1 MSLRRRGL
9 MAVAAVAATSSLLLS
24 ACGVGSSGDDGEVTI
39 EWWHIGTTEPNKTI
53 YEQWAKEFEAENPG
67 VDIKMTALENEAFK
81 SKMTT
86 QTAAGD
92 LPDIFSTWGG
102 GVLAQQVDA
111 GLVRDLSVVGAPALD
126 SFTTAAITPYKIHGN
141 VYGIPIDAGMVGFW
155 YNKALF
161 AEAGIEEP
169 PATWEE
175 FLETVQTLKDAGII
189 PIALAGKEKWPGHF
203 YWSYLAMRIGG
214 LDMLQSAATSQDFSA
229 PGFVKAG
236 EKLQEL
242 AELEPFQEGFMG
254 AEYSTADG
262 QAALMG
268 SGKAAMELMGQWA
281 PSVQADSG
289 GGIGED
295 LGFFP
300 FPSVE
305 GGEGNINE
313 AFGGGNGFALAAD
326 SPREAVN
333 FLLFISEREQHAKF
347 VESGAGLPALVDA
360 VDMVQD
366 DNLRM
371 VAQSLSE
378 ATGFQLYLDQAFP
391 PAVGGQVNDSVA
403 ELLAGEATPEE
414 VTEAISITAQTEG

>member
-1 MSLRRRGL
+1 
-9 MAVAAVAATSSLLLS
+9 MA
-24 ACGVGSSGDDGEVTI
+24 SGDDGEVTI
-39 EWWHIGTTEPNKTI
+39 EWMHIGTTEPNKTI
-53 YEQWAKEFEAENPG
+53 YEEWARDFEAANPG
-67 VDIKMTALENEAFK
+67 VKIDITTLENEAFK

-86 QTAAGD
+86 LIAAGD

-102 GVLAQQVDA
+102 GVLTQQVDA
-111 GLVRDLSVVGAPALD
+111 NLVRDLSVVGAPALD

-141 VYGIPIDAGMVGFW
+141 VYAIPIDAGMVGFW

-175 FLETVQTLKDAGII
+175 FLDVVQALKDAGIT
-189 PIALAGKEKWPGHF
+189 PIALAGQEKWPGHF
-203 YWSYLAMRIGG
+203 YWAYLAMRIGG
-214 LDMLQSAATSQDFSA
+214 LDMLTSAATSNDFSA
-229 PGFVKAG
+229 PGFVEAG

-242 AELEPFQEGFMG
+242 AAMEPFQEGFMG
-254 AEYSTADG
+254 AAYSTPDG

-300 FPSVE
+300 FPEVE
-305 GGEGNINE
+305 GGEGNIRE

-326 SPREAVN
+326 SPPEAVD

-347 VESGAGLPALVDA
+347 VESGAGLPSLAGA

-366 DNLRM
+366 ENLRM
-371 VAQSLSE
+371 VAQELAD

-403 ELLAGEATPEE
+403 ELIAGNVTPEE
-414 VTEAISITAQTEG
+414 VAEAISITAQTEG